1 MSDIEMNHDDDDVDF
16 GFEDIFDEEPPA
28 EEAVTTA
35 AAVAAEPAEPEP
47 AEPAEPGPSVG
58 VTRPGKAKP
67 RRKQRKQ
74 AASIAGSED
83 LDVDAE
89 QVEPDLVESD
99 ADAVADANERVGLD
113 RHSPARFVAGGR
125 HANLTATPLLRPT
138 GVTGTGPINAGV
150 AGAVS
155 IEEYKALQIK
165 LQSALAEKN
174 HLSQQCRHSDELIH
188 KLQQIMDQLIAVAAL
203 LGMVIL
209 LCQCRLQLNLLDLVR
224 PAAAVGT
231 GTAAPGATVAPS
243 VPLPHAPAPV
253 LAPVKA
259 LEPRK
264 PKPFSGEGV
273 AAQHGHVRRFLR
285 VLTQYFE
292 LSKLPTDLWAPH
304 ARMYLEDSA
313 AEHMDTAVQV
323 LPITERDNWDKFC
336 EILTSGFGT
345 LDPDAEAWAK
355 LRLLQQRKLSASEYV
370 HQMRACFNGI
380 TVLPLSA
387 GEKIERF
394 LKFEP

>member
-1 MSDIEMNHDDDDVDF
+1 M
-16 GFEDIFDEEPPA
+16 
-28 EEAVTTA
+28 
-35 AAVAAEPAEPEP
+35 
-47 AEPAEPGPSVG
+47 
-58 VTRPGKAKP
+58 
-67 RRKQRKQ
+67 
-74 AASIAGSED
+74 
-83 LDVDAE
+83 
-89 QVEPDLVESD
+89 
-99 ADAVADANERVGLD
+99 
-113 RHSPARFVAGGR
+113 
-125 HANLTATPLLRPT
+125 
-138 GVTGTGPINAGV
+138 
-150 AGAVS
+150 
-155 IEEYKALQIK
+155 
-165 LQSALAEKN
+165 
-174 HLSQQCRHSDELIH
+174 
-188 KLQQIMDQLIAVAAL
+188 
-203 LGMVIL
+203 
-209 LCQCRLQLNLLDLVR
+209 VR

-231 GTAAPGATVAPS
+231 GTAALGATVAPS
-243 VPLPHAPAPV
+243 VPLPRAPAPV

-264 PKPFSGEGV
+264 PKPFSGKGV

-285 VLTQYFE
+285 VLTQHFE

-355 LRLLQQRKLSASEYV
+355 LRVLQQRKLSASEYV

-394 LKFEP
+394 LTGLDPELHRLVVTAPQGLGVNGKRLDPNSLMSYAVQQSQALACGSGKDAPATYLQVAANGFKKRPHMDVCRSSPARPANKKSNVKSGFRGKAELKWLGDNGRCYHCTEKGHRSSECAKKSSGVPASSMPSSYSTAGSAKEWSSGMIVSPPLGKL